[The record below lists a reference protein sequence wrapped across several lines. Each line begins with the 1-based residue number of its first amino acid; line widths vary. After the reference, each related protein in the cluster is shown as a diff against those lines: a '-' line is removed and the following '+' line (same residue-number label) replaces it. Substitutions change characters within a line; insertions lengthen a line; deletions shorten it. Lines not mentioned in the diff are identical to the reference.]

1 MNNLRIKNSS
11 VPTYSKNTR
20 PECSIP
26 VSRAVYKNVPTTPS
40 KARRTIKQLRG
51 KSYAVVLKILTYSP
65 YPFDKFLLKTFRS
78 AAANARNSGYTDEE
92 KLYVANVFVDNGMVL
107 KRVKLRAK
115 YRSYK
120 ILKRRSHLTVVLG
133 CQTAKVSYLKT

>member
-1 MNNLRIKNSS
+1 MRNLVVMKIDR
-11 VPTYSKNTR
+11 
-20 PECSIP
+20 
-26 VSRAVYKNVPTTPS
+26 VSFAVYKNVPTTPS
-40 KARRTIKQLRG
+40 KARRTLKQLRG
-51 KSYAVVLKILTYSP
+51 KPYDVVLKILTYSP

-78 AAANARNSGYTDEE
+78 AAANARNLGYKDEE
-92 KLYVANVFVDNGMVL
+92 KLYVASVFVDNGMVL

-133 CQTAKVSYLKT
+133 TSRPETYTIKLHRCPINS